1 MTLEQLLNAII
12 DLDRDMANMESDTD
26 YDSEYQSKN
35 REWQRLYDAI
45 IDVA

>member
-26 YDSEYQSKN
+26 YEKN